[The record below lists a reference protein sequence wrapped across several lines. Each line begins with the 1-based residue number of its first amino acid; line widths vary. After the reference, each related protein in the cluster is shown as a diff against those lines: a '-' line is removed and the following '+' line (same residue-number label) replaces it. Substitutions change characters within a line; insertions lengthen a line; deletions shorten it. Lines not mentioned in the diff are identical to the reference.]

1 MTGLAPPS
9 GRRHRR
15 VRSAVR
21 GLPPTRRSS
30 CPPDGTGDPEILSLV
45 ADPYTNPGATHE
57 RLRALLATFEARDDR
72 RAVFLSIYAR
82 MTRAVA
88 RRVDADDFADSEWVA
103 DYLVAFANLY
113 RQAVYD
119 YERGALGAVAEPWR
133 LAFEAADSGESLVVQ
148 DAMLG
153 VNAHINYDL
162 ALALD
167 AVGTSPDRATK
178 RADHDRVIGIIERL
192 VDDAQVSLAD
202 RDAEGLTAL
211 DGALGRLDERATV
224 FTIGECRDSAWRT
237 AVAMASRFR
246 LRRRFA
252 RWHNATTST
261 GAARL
266 VLSSYTSDRLHG
278 TLVDLEQQSGE
289 E

>member
-1 MTGLAPPS
+1 MTPRAPPS
-9 GRRHRR
+9 RRMRT
-15 VRSAVR
+15 VVR
-21 GLPPTRRSS
+21 GLRSPNPS
-30 CPPDGTGDPEILSLV
+30 PSSRDGTGDPEILSLV
-45 ADPYTNPGATHE
+45 ANPYEDIEETHE
-57 RLRALLATFEARDDR
+57 RLRALLSAFEARDDR
-72 RAVFLSIYAR
+72 RAVFLTIYAR

-88 RRVDADDFADSEWVA
+88 QGVDRGDFADPEWVA
-103 DYLVAFANLY
+103 EYLVAFANLY
-113 RQAVYD
+113 RRAVYD
-119 YERGALGAVAEPWR
+119 YETGALDTLADPWR

-178 RADHDRVIGIIERL
+178 RADHDRVIGVIERL

-211 DGALGRLDERATV
+211 DGALGRLDERVTV